1 MPPLKSGY
9 LTDQSGRRQ
18 ALVVSIDDW
27 RALLNDLE
35 ELRGLLDPF
44 AAPKPPPTSGMRR
57 DGFETPPKIERGG
70 EVQDAQDAE
79 ESA

>member
-27 RALLNDLE
+27 RVLLNELE
-35 ELRGLLDPF
+35 ELRSLLDPF
-44 AAPKPPPTSGMRR
+44 AASEPPPAFGMPR
-57 DGFETPPKIERGG
+57 DEYATPPGLERGDEG
-70 EVQDAQDAE
+70 RDAE
-79 ESA
+79 E